1 MKVGDLVQLAWGSHP
16 RRVGMITAIRRFS
29 EVRVKWFG
37 IDDTEFRRPGQPNSG
52 EMHYFLRCLELVNE
66 NR

>member
-1 MKVGDLVQLAWGSHP
+1 MEIGDLVQLAWGSHP

-37 IDDTEFRRPGQPNSG
+37 IDDTDSEIG

>member
-1 MKVGDLVQLAWGSHP
+1 MKIGDLVQLAWGSHP

-37 IDDTEFRRPGQPNSG
+37 IDDTDSG
-52 EMHYFLRCLELVNE
+52 EVHYFLRCLELVNE
-66 NR
+66 SR